1 MSDAETAPTKLML
14 TRAHQTYRNAAGAKV
29 PGVTTVLGMLA
40 KPALI
45 HWAWSC
51 GKDGLD
57 YDAVS
62 GRAKNV
68 GTVAHALI
76 EAHLHGEAVDL
87 SEVAPAVALQ
97 AQDGRTR
104 FQEWWDAQGLTLIAA
119 EHQMVSERMQVG
131 GTADFIAQRPDG
143 TSVLGD
149 VKTSSRIY
157 DEHCI
162 QAAVYAAMA
171 EELGGAPIDEVLVVR
186 VGKEPGDQI
195 EVRDVSNRAA
205 RVAAFQKLA
214 EAREALWATGFRL

>member
-1 MSDAETAPTKLML
+1 MTSPTKLTL

-76 EAHLHGEAVDL
+76 EAHLHGEQVDL
-87 SEVAPAVALQ
+87 AEVAPAVALQ

-104 FQEWWDAQGLTLIAA
+104 FQEWWEAQGLTLIAA
-119 EHQMVSERMQVG
+119 EQQMVSERLQVG
-131 GTADFIAQRPDG
+131 GTADFLAKRPDG
-143 TSVLGD
+143 AIILGD
-149 VKTSSRIY
+149 VKTSMRIY

-162 QAAVYAAMA
+162 QAAVYAAIA
-171 EELGGAPIDEVLVVR
+171 EELGTKVDEVLVVR

-195 EVRDVSNRAA
+195 EVRDVNNRAG
-205 RVAAFQKLA
+205 RVAAFEKLA
-214 EAREALWATGFRL
+214 QAREALWATGFRL